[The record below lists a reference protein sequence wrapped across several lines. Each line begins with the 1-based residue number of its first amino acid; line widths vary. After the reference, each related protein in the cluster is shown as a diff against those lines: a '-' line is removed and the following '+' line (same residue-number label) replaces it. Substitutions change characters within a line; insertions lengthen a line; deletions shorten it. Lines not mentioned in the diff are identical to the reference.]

1 MSKTPALDVLHFFL
15 CHDHSTTTAW
25 NCRRRKRKDNFFLA
39 CGVLQ
44 FNYRK
49 IRLHLLFANYLPHR
63 GFLQCYFAPETPKHC
78 LSTIPFQCVEFCR
91 TELALFKCNSQNVK
105 GTDNSKLIVF
115 SLYLHNKIRGSQV
128 CLSQP
133 LRYANH
139 WTQKIWSFFLSIITF
154 KCVQM
159 SFTKGGRGIYWV
171 FTPLKRLQSRLRT

>member
-115 SLYLHNKIRGSQV
+115 SLYLHNKIRGSQA

-139 WTQKIWSFFLSIITF
+139 WTQKIWSFF
-154 KCVQM
+154 
-159 SFTKGGRGIYWV
+159 SFNYHFQVRSNVVYERGSWYLLGIHS
-171 FTPLKRLQSRLRT
+171 T

>member
-1 MSKTPALDVLHFFL
+1 MLHFFL

-78 LSTIPFQCVEFCR
+78 LSTIPFQCVELNWPFLNVIHKTWKELIIQNYYFRVYNYIIRSEAQKYVHPNPYDTR
-91 TELALFKCNSQNVK
+91 TTEHKRFGLFFSFNYHFQVRSNV
-105 GTDNSKLIVF
+105 V
-115 SLYLHNKIRGSQV
+115 YER
-128 CLSQP
+128 
-133 LRYANH
+133 
-139 WTQKIWSFFLSIITF
+139 
-154 KCVQM
+154 
-159 SFTKGGRGIYWV
+159 GRGIYGV
-171 FTPLKRLQSRLRT
+171 MTPLKRWQSRLRTLHNIDSWIVF